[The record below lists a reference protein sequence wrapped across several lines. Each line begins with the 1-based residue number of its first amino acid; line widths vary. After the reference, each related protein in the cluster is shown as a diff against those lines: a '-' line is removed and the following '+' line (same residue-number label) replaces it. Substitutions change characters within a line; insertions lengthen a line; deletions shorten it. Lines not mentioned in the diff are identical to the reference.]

1 VSDGV
6 VSRFGEAP
14 DQTPIGLVG
23 TVVTA
28 TRGQDG
34 PGEVEFSIRGGTEV
48 FIARSEEPLPVGS
61 TVLCVDVLGARS
73 IVVAPW

>member
-1 VSDGV
+1 MSDGAV
-6 VSRFGEAP
+6 ARFGEGP

-34 PGEVEFSIRGGTEV
+34 PGEVEFPIRGGTEV
-48 FIARSEEPLPVGS
+48 FIARSEEPLAVGR
-61 TVLCVDVLGARS
+61 TVLCVEVLGARS

>member
-1 VSDGV
+1 MSDGV
-6 VSRFGEAP
+6 VARFGDAP
-14 DQTPIGLVG
+14 DQSPIGLVG

-34 PGEVEFSIRGGTEV
+34 PGEVELPIRGGTEV
-48 FIARSEEPLPVGS
+48 FIARSEEPIPVGR
-61 TVLCVDVLGARS
+61 TVLCVEVLGARS